1 MIITLAAA
9 KDKTS
14 VPVLDGD
21 KKSSS
26 WEDFHDDDQ
35 SLIEVAWRDRETSV
49 RISNDG
55 GESFRVELGDGD
67 LEKQEEQFARININT
82 NERIRVRRL
91 PGTCIYPNMP
101 QGVRCEVQYV
111 LFEREAREF
120 QSFHFLMF
128 QFRGSNQTHRS
139 IMSL

>member
-1 MIITLAAA
+1 MAVFG
-9 KDKTS
+9 KDTEAVGKFAGS
-14 VPVLDGD
+14 VPVPEF
-21 KKSSS
+21 K
-26 WEDFHDDDQ
+26 
-35 SLIEVAWRDRETSV
+35 ETSFSPSKPLDQAKV
-49 RISNDG
+49 AIVTTAALYREG
-55 GESFRVELGDGD
+55 GSGFELGDGD

-139 IMSL
+139 LMSL